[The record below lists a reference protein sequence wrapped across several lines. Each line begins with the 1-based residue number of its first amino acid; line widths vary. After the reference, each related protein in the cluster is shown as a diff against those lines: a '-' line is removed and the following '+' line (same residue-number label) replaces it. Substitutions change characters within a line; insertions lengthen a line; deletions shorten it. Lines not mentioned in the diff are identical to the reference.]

1 MTHEVQGDATYLS
14 LEIPT
19 NKLNLNID
27 IMKGINRNNLQR
39 YGYILESYVL
49 QGREPC
55 SLYQVYSSKYDIISR
70 TSEHEMIRR
79 GSNFSP
85 TATRA
90 MFFL

>member
-1 MTHEVQGDATYLS
+1 MSYHCLMTYKVQGDATYLS

-39 YGYILESYVL
+39 NRYILESYVL

-55 SLYQVYSSKYDIISR
+55 SL
-70 TSEHEMIRR
+70 
-79 GSNFSP
+79 
-85 TATRA
+85 
-90 MFFL
+90 